1 MFSVSA
7 FKLIRRNCPED
18 FDKLLKLLAVDNPN
32 WELDDEFKLAQ
43 ELDRKIDKKLC
54 ALLDSD
60 SDIDGYAKLLECG
73 EVEFSFSETRKD
85 LLKKILLNRDRILR
99 DSSDYTQSPKI
110 KITCNRAESAFDVK
124 NKSFLDNI
132 QASVKEFCSALKDG
146 DIKRLIPQKE
156 EISLKSSAQQAIRNI
171 LAKEYDL
178 NNCEEISISIIEKKS
193 SSPRKTLSSFKLD
206 AKTFEVLE
214 QIDKIFNKI

>member
-7 FKLIRRNCPED
+7 FKLMRRNCPED
-18 FDKLLKLLAVDNPN
+18 LDKLLKLLAVDQPN
-32 WELDDEFKLAQ
+32 WELDDEFKIAQ
-43 ELDRKIDKKLC
+43 ELDNEIDKKLC

-60 SDIDGYAKLLECG
+60 SDIDGYAKLLERG
-73 EVEFSFSETRKD
+73 EVEFSFRETRKE
-85 LLKKILLNRDRILR
+85 LLEKILANRGSILR
-99 DSSDYTQSPKI
+99 ESSDYTQSQDI
-110 KITCNRAESAFDVK
+110 KLTCSRAESAFDVK

-132 QASVKEFCSALKDG
+132 QAALKEFCSALKDG

-156 EISLKSSAQQAIRNI
+156 EIYLGRSAQQAIRNI

-178 NNCEEISISIIEKKS
+178 SDCDEISISIIEKKS
-193 SSPRKTLSSFKLD
+193 SSPRKNLSSFKLN

-214 QIDKIFNKI
+214 QIDTIFNKI